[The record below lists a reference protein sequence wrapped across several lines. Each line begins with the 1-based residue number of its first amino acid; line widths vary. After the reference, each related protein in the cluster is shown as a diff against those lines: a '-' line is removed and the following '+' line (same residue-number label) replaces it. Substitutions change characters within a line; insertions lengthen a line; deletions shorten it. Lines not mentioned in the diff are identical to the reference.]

1 VLLKPGA
8 STDGL
13 VVVFKRKKEENSFP
27 LNIQFASDLKKH
39 MNNLAVVVV
48 VIVVIATFLPF
59 R

>member
-13 VVVFKRKKEENSFP
+13 VVVFKRKNSFP